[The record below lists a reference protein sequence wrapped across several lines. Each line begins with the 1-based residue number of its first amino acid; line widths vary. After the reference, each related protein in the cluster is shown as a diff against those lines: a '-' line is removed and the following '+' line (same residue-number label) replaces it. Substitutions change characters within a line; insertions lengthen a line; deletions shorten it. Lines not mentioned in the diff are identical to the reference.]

1 MWRNGGRILDDLT
14 LTLTAMAE
22 RHWTVVLLEPGTK
35 RLRLG
40 RTWDECLTSSP
51 TEARTWLKHGGGI
64 GLAVHDSGIAVLD
77 VDVPGVL
84 VEMCAEIGPLPPPA
98 STSPS
103 GGLHVYVAHRDG
115 LPSGIEWRGRRV
127 GDVVSGPRRQVV
139 LPPSPY
145 PGSEKRGV
153 PPGGN
158 YCWTGAIDLLLP
170 TYELPPWWV
179 EYLITPALPDHIER
193 SAIGAP
199 PEEPWDG
206 PEPEEVVRRA
216 MLQPGARRR
225 AGRVKF
231 QCPACRDL
239 RGRDRHRDNAVV
251 WDDGRWGCAYA
262 PGDAEHRR
270 AIGVALGVASRDL
283 ELAEREVDDSI
294 AEKIMKDING

>member
-1 MWRNGGRILDDLT
+1 MSDLDLT
-14 LTLTAMAE
+14 LAAI
-22 RHWTVVLLEPGTK
+22 RAHGWRCVLLGPRLKRPVTPQWVTTTDVGRVAEWFARGDNVGLVTCEESGVLALDLDRKTPEQQAAVGRALLEVGPLPLTVETGGGGWHCYLRWMPGMPAK
-35 RLRLG
+35 I
-40 RTWDECLTSSP
+40 P
-51 TEARTWLKHGGGI
+51 GGI
-64 GLAVHDSGIAVLD
+64 GEVQR
-77 VDVPGVL
+77 
-84 VEMCAEIGPLPPPA
+84 GPNQ
-98 STSPS
+98 
-103 GGLHVYVAHRDG
+103 
-115 LPSGIEWRGRRV
+115 
-127 GDVVSGPRRQVV
+127 QVV
-139 LPPSPY
+139 LPPSVHPETGRLY
-145 PGSEKRGV
+145 KWCRDPCDPLPAMPDEWRCHLSLPG
-153 PPGGN
+153 
-158 YCWTGAIDLLLP
+158 
-170 TYELPPWWV
+170 
-179 EYLITPALPDHIER
+179 HIKR

-199 PEEPWDG
+199 SEEPWGG